1 MKRYLGVRISWECI
15 SLYDK
20 NTTELYNR
28 YLLLIYILMP
38 SRYIT
43 EKDNR
48 RKKKHIVRTP
58 CAHYGKEMAMEDDN
72 VYLEVN
78 PL

>member
-1 MKRYLGVRISWECI
+1 
-15 SLYDK
+15 
-20 NTTELYNR
+20 
-28 YLLLIYILMP
+28 MP
-38 SRYIT
+38 SGYIT

-58 CAHYGKEMAMEDDN
+58 CVHYGKEMAMEDDN

>member
-1 MKRYLGVRISWECI
+1 MENAF
-15 SLYDK
+15 LY
-20 NTTELYNR
+20 TTKYDWIVQQVFTANL
-28 YLLLIYILMP
+28 ILMP

-48 RKKKHIVRTP
+48 IKKKHIVRTP

>member
-15 SLYDK
+15 SLYGK

-38 SRYIT
+38 SGYTT

-48 RKKKHIVRTP
+48 RKKKNIVRTS
-58 CAHYGKEMAMEDDN
+58 CVHYGKEMAMEDDN